1 MGDLGQG
8 HVVGVGTGA
17 DKVGVGT
24 RVDRGGVWGT
34 WVRVM
39 W

>member
-24 RVDRGGVWGT
+24 RVDRVWAFGY
-34 WVRVM
+34 RR
-39 W
+39 